1 MKLIISHLLGALVSL
16 FLFISVT
23 GCSEDIS
30 LSSAPINSVQD
41 CESVGRY
48 AQTKDTNGPVNSWL
62 GLVPLKSS
70 IQDVE
75 HVLGKAKWSHG
86 STFIYDTACERVD
99 VVYSKGVCETSDVYR
114 YNVPANVV
122 IRFEVAPKQKFTVGN
137 LKLNQSYVRQQESH
151 PANWV
156 QYRNREDGI
165 RVDAL
170 HDNNVETLTVI
181 TFEPRASDKERQC
194 SLSN

>member
-1 MKLIISHLLGALVSL
+1 MKLIISHLPGALVSL
-16 FLFISVT
+16 ILFTCTT
-23 GCSEDIS
+23 GCSEYSS
-30 LSSAPINSVQD
+30 LSSAPINSVQE

-48 AQTKDTNGPVNSWL
+48 APTKDTNGPVNSWL

-70 IQDVE
+70 IHDVE
-75 HVLGKAKWSHG
+75 RVLGKAKWSHG
-86 STFIYDTACERVD
+86 STFVYETACERVD
-99 VVYSKGVCETSDVYR
+99 VLYSKGICETSEVYR

-170 HDNNVETLTVI
+170 HDSNVETLTVI
-181 TFEPRASDKERQC
+181 TFEPRARDKDRQC
-194 SLSN
+194 SPTN